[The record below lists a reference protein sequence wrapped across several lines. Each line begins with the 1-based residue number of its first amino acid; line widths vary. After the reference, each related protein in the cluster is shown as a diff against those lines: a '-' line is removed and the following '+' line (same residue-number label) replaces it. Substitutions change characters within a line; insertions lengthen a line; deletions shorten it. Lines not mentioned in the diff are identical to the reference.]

1 MKLRYPSAGLAII
14 LIGLIVAAE
23 ASLLSQV
30 FLKKTVILEIPRKDF
45 RLRVERL
52 WQGDVIQLDFDIQGG
67 EEDLYIL
74 IERFHFYIGTR
85 QEFGVPASIFTSTV
99 LGPSLI
105 TGSESLT
112 YTADLEGHINIFFN
126 NTVFTQPKTVTF
138 TRIFKKSTNMM
149 YATVII
155 RNLCLLAGGVLLILG
170 LLENYD
176 DIRYRRKIGG

>member
-23 ASLLSQV
+23 APLLSQI
-30 FLKKTVILEIPRKDF
+30 FLTKKVVLEIPREDF
-45 RLRVERL
+45 RFRVERI
-52 WQGDVIQLDFDIQGG
+52 WQGDVIRLDFDVQGG

-74 IERFHFYIGTR
+74 IERFHFYIGPR
-85 QEFGVPASIFTSTV
+85 QEFGVPASIFTLTV

-105 TGSESLT
+105 KGSESLT
-112 YTADLEGHINIFFN
+112 YTADLEGHLNILFN

-138 TRIFKKSTNMM
+138 TRIFKKSTNMV
-149 YATVII
+149 YATLII
-155 RNLCLLAGGVLLILG
+155 RNLCLLAGGVLLLLG
-170 LLENYD
+170 LLDNYD